1 VIDLHTHSTVSDGT
15 DPPAT
20 LVELAA
26 RAGLHALAITDHDTL
41 DHLPLAA
48 DAAARHG
55 VRLVP
60 GCEISCAVP
69 PGVGTMHLLV
79 YFPDPDGPLAPRLR
93 ELQDARTT
101 RNARIV
107 ERLRA
112 ANIDITVDDV
122 LAEAGDGSVGR
133 PHIAAVLV
141 RAGAASSIDDAFERW
156 LAKGRPAYVER
167 LRLSPREAIA
177 LAHGSGAVTSLA
189 HPGSLGLDDRA
200 LFSFVARLAG
210 AGLDAMECEYAR
222 YPREERH
229 AYRVLGAE
237 FGLAV
242 TGGSDY
248 HGAYK
253 PDLHVGIGRG
263 DLSVPDALLD
273 ELEARR
279 PV

>member
-1 VIDLHTHSTVSDGT
+1 VIALHTHSTVSDGT
-15 DPPAT
+15 DSPAA
-20 LVELAA
+20 LVQLAA

-41 DHLPLAA
+41 EHVPPAA

-79 YFPDPDGPLAPRLR
+79 YFPDPDGPLAPRLHD
-93 ELQDARTT
+93 LQDARTS
-101 RNARIV
+101 RNDRIV
-107 ERLRA
+107 ERLRDA
-112 ANIDITVDDV
+112 GIDITVDDV

-141 RAGAASSIDDAFERW
+141 RAGAASSIDDAFDRW

-189 HPGSLGLDDRA
+189 HPGSLGLDRGA
-200 LFSFVARLAG
+200 VRTFIAG
-210 AGLDAMECEYAR
+210 LTQAGLDAVECEYAR
-222 YPREERH
+222 YAREERD
-229 AYRVLGAE
+229 AYRALAAE

-253 PDLHVGIGRG
+253 PDLHVGVGRG
-263 DLSVPDALLD
+263 DLSVSDALLD
-273 ELEARR
+273 ELEGRR

>member
-15 DPPAT
+15 DSPAA

-41 DHLPLAA
+41 DHVRPAA
-48 DAAARHG
+48 DAAARHD

-69 PGVGTMHLLV
+69 PDVSTMHLLV
-79 YFPDPDGPLAPRLR
+79 YFPDAEGPLAPRLR
-93 ELQDARTT
+93 ELQDARST
-101 RNARIV
+101 RNDRIV
-107 ERLRA
+107 ERLRDA
-112 ANIDITVDDV
+112 GIDITVDDV

-141 RAGAASSIDDAFERW
+141 RAGAASSIDDAFDRW

-177 LAHGSGAVTSLA
+177 LAHGSRAVTSLA
-189 HPGSLGLDDRA
+189 HPGSLGLEGGALRA
-200 LFSFVARLAG
+200 FAAQLA
-210 AGLDAMECEYAR
+210 ADGLDAVECEYAR
-222 YPREERH
+222 YTREERGT
-229 AYRVLGAE
+229 YRALAAE

-253 PDLHVGIGRG
+253 PDLHVGVGRG
-263 DLSVPDALLD
+263 DLAVPDALLD
-273 ELEARR
+273 DLEARR